1 MNDLAQPADS
11 LMEEP
16 QRPDLLQVTALK
28 ELLYKMA
35 DDLLILGHRNSE
47 WTGMGPLLEEDI
59 AFSSMAQDKVGQ
71 SLALY
76 TILHQLGEQ
85 TPDTIAFMRNANQ
98 FHNCVLVEL
107 PNQEYD
113 FSLIRHFLFDTADAL
128 RWEMLTQSSY
138 EPLALLAKK
147 IKGELRYHTLHAN
160 TWIKQLG
167 SATEGSISRLQLSLT
182 AAMPYALGIFE
193 ESPYEK
199 EIISK
204 AIFAGEGVLLEKW
217 KLKIEEVISQTRL
230 SLPDW
235 KITTP
240 LLGGRIGT
248 HSEHLQPMLEE
259 MSEVFRMDPTAE
271 W

>member
-1 MNDLAQPADS
+1 MNEA
-11 LMEEP
+11 
-16 QRPDLLQVTALK
+16 ALK

-85 TPDTIAFMRNANQ
+85 DPDTVAFTRNASQ
-98 FHNCVLVEL
+98 FHNCILVEL

-113 FSLIRHFLFDTADAL
+113 FSLIRHFLFDIADAL
-128 RWEMLTQSSY
+128 RWEMLSQSSY
-138 EPLALLAKK
+138 EPLSLLAKK
-147 IKGELRYHTLHAN
+147 VKGELRYHTLHAT
-160 TWIKQLG
+160 TWMKQLG
-167 SATEGSISRLQLSLT
+167 SATETSIARLQQSLST
-182 AAMPYALGIFE
+182 VTPFALAIFE
-193 ESPYEK
+193 ESPFEK
-199 EIISK
+199 EIIESG
-204 AIFAGEGVLLEKW
+204 IFEGEKVLREKW
-217 KLKIEEVISQTRL
+217 KSKIEEVISQTQL
-230 SLPDW
+230 KLPDW
-235 KITTP
+235 KTIAP
-240 LLGGRIGT
+240 ILGGRTGR

-259 MSEVFRMDPTAE
+259 MREVFRIDPTAE

>member
-1 MNDLAQPADS
+1 MNEL
-11 LMEEP
+11 
-16 QRPDLLQVTALK
+16 ALK

-76 TILHQLGEQ
+76 SILHELGEQ
-85 TPDTIAFMRNANQ
+85 NPDIVAFTRNANQ

-113 FSLIRHFLFDTADAL
+113 FSLIRHFLFDTADSL
-128 RWEMLTQSSY
+128 RWEMLAKSSY

-160 TWIKQLG
+160 TWIRQLG
-167 SATEGSISRLQLSLT
+167 SATEESVSRLQRSISV
-182 AAMPYALGIFE
+182 AMPHAFGIFE

-199 EIISK
+199 EIISSG
-204 AIFAGEGVLLEKW
+204 IFEGEKVLMEKW
-217 KLKIEEVISQTRL
+217 KTKVIEVISQTRL
-230 SLPDW
+230 QVPDW
-235 KITTP
+235 KIITSVP
-240 LLGGRIGT
+240 GGRTGH

-259 MSEVFRMDPTAE
+259 MSEVFRIDPNAE

>member
-1 MNDLAQPADS
+1 MNEA
-11 LMEEP
+11 
-16 QRPDLLQVTALK
+16 ALK

-85 TPDTIAFMRNANQ
+85 DPDTVAFTRNASQ
-98 FHNCVLVEL
+98 FHNCILVEL

-113 FSLIRHFLFDTADAL
+113 FSLIRHFLFDMADAL

-138 EPLALLAKK
+138 EPLSLLAKK
-147 IKGELRYHTLHAN
+147 IKGELRYHTLHAT
-160 TWIKQLG
+160 TWMKQLG
-167 SATEGSISRLQLSLT
+167 SATETSIARLQQSLIT
-182 AAMPYALGIFE
+182 VTPFALAIFE

-199 EIISK
+199 EIIESGV
-204 AIFAGEGVLLEKW
+204 FEGEKVLREKW
-217 KLKIEEVISQTRL
+217 KSKIEEVISQTQL
-230 SLPDW
+230 KLPDW
-235 KITTP
+235 KIITP
-240 LLGGRIGT
+240 VLGGRTGK
-248 HSEHLQPMLEE
+248 HSEHLQPLLEE
-259 MSEVFRMDPTAE
+259 MSEVFRIDPTAE